1 MDVVALGVWGLV
13 ALLAMPL
20 ALGTLSGVPAL
31 GLQPVA
37 AIGGLTLTILYVV
50 LDGPS
55 WAGWVAFGLAW
66 LGIIVDSIGVSVL
79 CDDRRPA
86 STPGVQAAEE
96 LEAGLLG
103 AQLPLFGVAMAVS
116 AAMGVQLAV
125 VATSG

>member
-13 ALLAMPL
+13 ALLAMPV
-20 ALGTLSGVPAL
+20 ALGALSGVPAL
-31 GLQPVA
+31 ALQPLA
-37 AIGGLTLTILYVV
+37 AIGGLALTILYLV

-66 LGIIVDSIGVSVL
+66 LGIVVDTIGLSVL
-79 CDDRRPA
+79 LDDRRA
-86 STPGVQAAEE
+86 VSTPGVEAAEE

-103 AQLPLFGVAMAVS
+103 AQLPLFAVAMAVS
-116 AAMGVQLAV
+116 LAMGVQLAV